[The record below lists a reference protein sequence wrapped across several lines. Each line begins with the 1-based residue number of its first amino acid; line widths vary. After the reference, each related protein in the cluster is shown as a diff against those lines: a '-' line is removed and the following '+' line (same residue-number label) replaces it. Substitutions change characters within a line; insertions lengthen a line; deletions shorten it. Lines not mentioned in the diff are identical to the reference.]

1 MTSANLTPHAF
12 KILENVVFL
21 KKTSLFASMRTHDLR
36 AIAAVAEELSFEPGE
51 EIVHEGDVGDA
62 LYLIKEGRIRITK
75 KVGDSESVDL
85 AEIGT
90 GECFGD
96 MAVFDAELRSAS
108 AFAKERCVL
117 LRIDG
122 EDLID
127 VIVECP
133 FIAIEF
139 LKMFVK
145 RLRNANGRIE
155 KLSRTEKSPRKLRDR
170 SPMWRRDDGKG

>member
-1 MTSANLTPHAF
+1 MTGANLTPQAF
-12 KILENVVFL
+12 RILENVVFL
-21 KKTSLFASMRTHDLR
+21 KKTSLFTSMRTHDLR
-36 AIAAVAEELSFEPGE
+36 AVAAVAEELSFEPGE

-75 KVGDSESVDL
+75 KIDDSESVDL
-85 AEIGT
+85 AELGT

-108 AFAKERCVL
+108 AFAKGRCVL

-145 RLRNANGRIE
+145 RLRNANTTIE
-155 KLSRTEKSPRKLRDR
+155 RLSRREKPERKVRDR
-170 SPMWRRDDGKG
+170 LINRKKDDA